1 MIKKIG
7 SLMVIMSAFA
17 FSGCAL
23 LLIGA
28 AGTGGYALSKD
39 SAEGIIEAP
48 YDRTWKS
55 TVKVFEKDGII
66 KVQDEQHGRLEAV
79 VDEIEM
85 KVQVDHVGKDS
96 SRLKITGRKNLMP
109 KAKQAE
115 AEFVKIIQEVK

>member
-1 MIKKIG
+1 MKKIG
-7 SLMVIMSAFA
+7 LLVALCGFFS

-48 YDRTWKS
+48 YDKTWKA
-55 TVKVFEKDGII
+55 TVKVFEEDGII
-66 KVQDEQHGRLEAV
+66 KLKDEEHGRLEAV
-79 VDEIEM
+79 VDEVDM
-85 KVQVDHVGKDS
+85 KVYVDHVGRDS